1 MLVASA
7 EVPLFSVLIGGA
19 RRSDHR
25 LPGPRTYSGGSRS
38 ISSLVVRRIS
48 PVLRRF
54 APERARAAVLFGA
67 SAVRHPSPEQYF
79 GLAKRA
85 ESAARWVAHILF
97 ITDPL
102 TLRHPVVAY
111 VLAVVVPEDY
121 VGVVDLPCLPEGV
134 ATRHLPLSLAIG
146 CNETFTQG
154 RVPCKQDVSSIA
166 TGPRCHGA
174 TSSPMRPP
182 PARVGDEN
190 VRCGTP
196 SQTKREGG
204 SISVARRKL
213 TIPFRDRTDRA
224 LGHYVPEATDFR
236 SAL

>member
-1 MLVASA
+1 VLVASA

-79 GLAKRA
+79 RLAKRA
-85 ESAARWVAHILF
+85 ESAACWVAHVLF

-102 TLRHPVVAY
+102 ALRHS

-121 VGVVDLPCLPEGV
+121 VGVDLPCLPQGT
-134 ATRHLPLSLAIG
+134 ATRHLPYRLLSLAIG

-154 RVPCKQDVSSIA
+154 RVPCSQDVSSIA

-182 PARVGDEN
+182 PARVGN
-190 VRCGTP
+190 AKVGCGTP

-204 SISVARRKL
+204 SILLAQRKL
-213 TIPFRDRTDRA
+213 TILFRGRTDRA
-224 LGHYVPEATDFR
+224 LGHYV
-236 SAL
+236 L

>member
-1 MLVASA
+1 VLVASA

-25 LPGPRTYSGGSRS
+25 LPGPRTHSGGSRS
-38 ISSLVVRRIS
+38 ISSLVVRRNS

-67 SAVRHPSPEQYF
+67 SAVRHRSPEQYF
-79 GLAKRA
+79 RLAKRA
-85 ESAARWVAHILF
+85 ESAACWVAHILF

-102 TLRHPVVAY
+102 ALRHPVLAH

-121 VGVVDLPCLPEGV
+121 VGLVDLPCLPEGV
-134 ATRHLPLSLAIG
+134 ATRHFPLSLAIG
-146 CNETFTQG
+146 CKETFTQG

-174 TSSPMRPP
+174 PSSPMRPP
-182 PARVGDEN
+182 PARVGGCERGRWDAE
-190 VRCGTP
+190 P
-196 SQTKREGG
+196 DKEGG
-204 SISVARRKL
+204 GLELTGSEKAPHTLQGLHGPCSWALCAR
-213 TIPFRDRTDRA
+213 
-224 LGHYVPEATDFR
+224 GH
-236 SAL
+236 